1 MKIYTSYFDNW
12 KALVAHKVI
21 IVSVTIRRP
30 WGFTDMPVLSS
41 LAPNMV
47 CKNAPPN
54 KFLETYR
61 KEVLGKSN
69 PYMVYET
76 LKTISVT
83 NDNADIALCDFSKP
97 SNYNYRRQIALWMQQ
112 YLDIRIEE
120 FPIQPNSTDFKI
132 NEKKT
137 GTGEIG

>member
-83 NDNADIALCDFSKP
+83 NNNADIALCDFSKP

-120 FPIQPNSTDFKI
+120 FPIQPNPTDFKI

>member
-12 KALVAHKVI
+12 KALVAKKVLV
-21 IVSVTIRRP
+21 VSVTNRRP

-41 LAPNMV
+41 LAPNLA
-47 CKNAPPN
+47 CRNAPPN

-76 LKTISVT
+76 LKTISIT
-83 NDNADIALCDFSKP
+83 NDNADIALCDFHKP
-97 SNYNYRRQIALWMQQ
+97 SNFNYRRQIAMWLEQH
-112 YLDIRIEE
+112 LAIRVEE
-120 FPIQPNSTDFKI
+120 FPQQPTPTDVKI
-132 NEKKT
+132 NEKRT